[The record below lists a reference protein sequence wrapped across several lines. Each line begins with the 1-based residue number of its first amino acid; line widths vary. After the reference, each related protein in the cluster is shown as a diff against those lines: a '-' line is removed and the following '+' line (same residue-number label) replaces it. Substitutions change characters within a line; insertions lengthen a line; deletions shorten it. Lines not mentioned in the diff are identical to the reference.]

1 MSHFDNMQEHDLD
14 GCPFDVEGRR
24 LMTRTPLLIVLAATA
39 ALAGC
44 DKQSHTIVAG
54 EPGDNDANVAANVA
68 LPPAITAQKVYRCAD
83 NKVVYVDWLSDNK
96 TVNIRTDKAGN
107 PTQATAQA
115 AGQPMTASGGYS
127 VEGTAQASSV
137 KIALPGH
144 PAQSCKV

>member
-1 MSHFDNMQEHDLD
+1 
-14 GCPFDVEGRR
+14 
-24 LMTRTPLLIVLAATA
+24 MTRTPLLMMLAATA

-54 EPGDNDANVAANVA
+54 DPGDDVNNVAANGPIA
-68 LPPAITAQKVYRCAD
+68 LPPSITAQKVYRCAD

-107 PTQATAQA
+107 PTQATAPA
-115 AGQPMTASGGYS
+115 AGQPMTAPGGYS
-127 VEGTAQASSV
+127 VEGTAQDSSIKV
-137 KIALPGH
+137 AVPGH